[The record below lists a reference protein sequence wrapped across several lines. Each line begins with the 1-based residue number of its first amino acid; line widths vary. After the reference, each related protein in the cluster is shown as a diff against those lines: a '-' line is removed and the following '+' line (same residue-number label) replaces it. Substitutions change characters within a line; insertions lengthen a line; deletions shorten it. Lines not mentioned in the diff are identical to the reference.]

1 MKELNIA
8 DEFRE
13 ELKAHLE
20 VSSGE
25 PVYFGYGEWRPHI
38 HVGFIQ
44 HGLWAH
50 YGYPTSFGYAVVVYR
65 EKGRYSSSRGPSEL
79 IYINSNHS
87 HSFIECCGS
96 NEHEWTLDEVEKE
109 WDWFSDEPQN
119 PILDLSFEDMEILET
134 KLLAA

>member
-1 MKELNIA
+1 MKKLNIT

-20 VSSGE
+20 VSSDE

-38 HVGFIQ
+38 HANFTYN
-44 HGLWAH
+44 GLWAH
-50 YGYPTSFGYAVVVYR
+50 YTYPTSFGYAVTIYL
-65 EKGRYSSSRGPSEL
+65 EEGRYSSSRGPSEL
-79 IYINSNHS
+79 IYISSDHN
-87 HSFIECCGS
+87 HSFIECCAG
-96 NEHEWTLDEVEKE
+96 NEYEWSLEEVEKE

-119 PILDLSFEDMEILET
+119 PIPNLSFEDMEVLET